1 MTFQCWT
8 PSNDLH
14 FRVSSLYGLTRPFV
28 IKSPW
33 PLSPVLLSLP
43 LNKSIP
49 VILSFLLFF
58 KHVRHAPQGLC
69 ICFLLCMETLP
80 PDIHMTFFLTA
91 FRSLLKSHFL
101 SEAFPEPLF
110 KTASLSKSAS
120 PVFWLWFF
128 YIVLDTIGYNIWFSL
143 FEHNCFLPLSTR
155 M

>member
-8 PSNDLH
+8 PSNDFH
-14 FRVSSLYGLTRPFV
+14 FRVSSLYGLTRPFM
-28 IKSPW
+28 IKPAW
-33 PLSPVLLSLP
+33 PLWPVLLSLP

-69 ICFLLCMETLP
+69 IWFLLCMENLP
-80 PDIHMTFFLTA
+80 PDIHMDFFLTA

-101 SEAFPEPLF
+101 TEGFPEPMF
-110 KTASLSKSAS
+110 KTASPSKSACLI
-120 PVFWLWFF
+120 FWLIFF
-128 YIVLDTIGYNIWFSL
+128 YIVLDTIRYNIWFIL
-143 FEHNCFLPLSTR
+143 FEHNCFLPFSTR